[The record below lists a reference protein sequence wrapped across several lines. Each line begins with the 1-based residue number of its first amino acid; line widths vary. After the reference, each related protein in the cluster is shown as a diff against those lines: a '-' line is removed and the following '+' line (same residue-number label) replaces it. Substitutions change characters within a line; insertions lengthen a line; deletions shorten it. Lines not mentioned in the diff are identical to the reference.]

1 MGRAQKLKQQRKE
14 EQVKKQ
20 QEEKKE
26 VARKVIIA
34 LASVLTIALTVFLI
48 LLVDEMKKRESE
60 KPQETQEETSDNF
73 QQQLEA
79 AKALDAGV
87 PTVPDEIGVP
97 NLRGGV
103 GMAKPSD
110 PATQKPVPDSGQN
123 EFYILKADA
132 SYLDPD
138 FTIFGQVVEGM
149 EVVDSL
155 TTADSLLTAEIRE
168 VEGEKPAKEWV
179 LNTSAGTIVVR
190 LLTDEAPLTT
200 QHIVD
205 LTDQGF
211 FNDLKW
217 YRVEDF
223 VVQTGSH
230 ERSLSE
236 ASAGIPLEGIPV
248 GEETP
253 AGGQ

>member
-1 MGRAQKLKQQRKE
+1 MGRAQKLKQQRKQ
-14 EQVKKQ
+14 EQATKER
-20 QEEKKE
+20 EEKKE

-34 LASVLTIALTVFLI
+34 LISMVTIALTVFLI
-48 LLVDEMKKRESE
+48 LLVDEMKKREAE
-60 KPQETQEETSDNF
+60 KPQETQEETSDIF

-79 AKALDAGV
+79 AKALDASV
-87 PTVPDEIGVP
+87 PTVPDEIGVS

-110 PATQKPVPDSGQN
+110 PATQQPQADAGQN
-123 EFYILKADA
+123 EFYILKLDTT
-132 SYLDPD
+132 SLDPY
-138 FTIFGQVVEGM
+138 FTIFGQVTEGM

-155 TTADSLLTAEIRE
+155 TTDDSLVTAEIRDA
-168 VEGEKPAKEWV
+168 EGEKPGKEWE
-179 LNTSAGTIVVR
+179 LNTSKGTIVIR

-200 QHIVD
+200 QHIID
-205 LTDQGF
+205 LTNQGF

-230 ERSLSE
+230 ERSLAE
-236 ASAGIPLEGIPV
+236 ASAGVPTEQIPL

-253 AGGQ
+253 TGGQ